1 MKEIKRTVFNGQG
14 KVVIEDTGELHQLE
28 SNDYKITIEEYL
40 GEDDESENDSD
51 YFMNDVTF
59 IKSFRGNGIM
69 LNQKLTNPEIAAI
82 VFLCDFVCYED

>member
-40 GEDDESENDSD
+40 YITSLGS
-51 YFMNDVTF
+51 
-59 IKSFRGNGIM
+59 SF
-69 LNQKLTNPEIAAI
+69 P
-82 VFLCDFVCYED
+82 